1 MSLSDAEN
9 PEKPEQGE
17 QQNNKEDREMHLT
30 DHLEELRRRLII
42 AFIAIALF
50 TVVAYC
56 FSEDLFRLL
65 MSPLLE
71 VMPAQSGLIF
81 TSLTETFFTY
91 LKISLLAGFFAAS
104 PVVIYQIWRFSAP
117 GLYANEKRYV
127 FPFVFFATIFFVGG
141 ALFGYFVVFPFGFKF
156 FMGFATDFIT
166 PMPTVKEYFS
176 FSVRLLFAFGIVFE
190 LPVVTAFLAL
200 FGLVK
205 AQTLSEK
212 RKYAVL
218 GAFVVAAILTP
229 PDIFSQLMMAG
240 PIIMLY
246 EMSIIVARICG
257 RKRAEKVE
265 KG

>member
-1 MSLSDAEN
+1 MSLNETEN
-9 PEKPEQGE
+9 PEKLNHGKQTGK
-17 QQNNKEDREMHLT
+17 QDDSEMHLT
-30 DHLEELRRRLII
+30 DHLEELRKRLIFV
-42 AFIAIALF
+42 FIAIALF
-50 TVVAYC
+50 TVVAYF

-65 MSPLLE
+65 MAPLLG
-71 VMPAQSGLIF
+71 VMPSQSGLIF

-91 LKISLLAGFFAAS
+91 LKISLLAGFFAAF
-104 PVVIYQIWRFSAP
+104 PVVIYQIWKFSAP

-127 FPFVFFATIFFVGG
+127 FPFVFFASIFFVGG

-200 FGLVK
+200 LGLVK

-212 RKYAVL
+212 RKFAVL

-229 PDIFSQLMMAG
+229 PDIVSQLMMAG
-240 PIIMLY
+240 PIIILY

-257 RKRAEKVE
+257 RKKIEDVE
-265 KG
+265 EG